1 MINDLCRRYQ
11 HHSRY
16 SYPRLA
22 LSGCFKKLLDESS
35 RNGLIII
42 CDIVYAE
49 LALQFPGI
57 DDLDTFLLDTGIE
70 LVPMSKET
78 LKVAAQKWS
87 IYNAARKKSAS
98 IQCSSCGKELF
109 IACNQC
115 GNRIAVKQHILSD
128 FIIGSHALKNADL
141 LLTRDRGYYR
151 TYFPELKTSS
161 YKSIS

>member
-49 LALQFPGI
+49 LALQFSGI

-78 LKVAAQKWS
+78 LKVA
-87 IYNAARKKSAS
+87 
-98 IQCSSCGKELF
+98 
-109 IACNQC
+109 
-115 GNRIAVKQHILSD
+115 
-128 FIIGSHALKNADL
+128 
-141 LLTRDRGYYR
+141 
-151 TYFPELKTSS
+151 
-161 YKSIS
+161 